1 MFVPSQHPG
10 YLGHLLRRL
19 ASDTPPQR
27 VRSPTRMS
35 FLRHYE
41 RGLPGEES
49 RQVRYYRSPKL
60 QCWIPAEL
68 HHWLKVK
75 AVDGRTNM
83 TALVIEALDNYRR
96 ERES

>member
-1 MFVPSQHPG
+1 MTINS
-10 YLGHLLRRL
+10 R
-19 ASDTPPQR
+19 PQR
-27 VRSPTRMS
+27 DDHQDRSA
-35 FLRHYE
+35 FLE
-41 RGLPGEES
+41 RATE
-49 RQVRYYRSPKL
+49 QDTAKL

-83 TALVIEALDNYRR
+83 TALVIEALLNYRR

>member
-1 MFVPSQHPG
+1 MSINS
-10 YLGHLLRRL
+10 R
-19 ASDTPPQR
+19 PQR
-27 VRSPTRMS
+27 DDQQDRSA
-35 FLRHYE
+35 FL
-41 RGLPGEES
+41 S
-49 RQVRYYRSPKL
+49 RATEQDTAKL

-83 TALVIEALDNYRR
+83 TALVIEALKNYRR